1 MLFAHSNVFRD
12 FFAILLDAL
21 FGILLNLELGDVLSD
36 WYDMEWPRSLNHLF
50 QSDDEEGPTSSQP
63 DTLPTTEE
71 VLTEEIMN
79 QDVAPDLTDSVVA
92 EEQPDTAVEVEAP
105 ETPTRSGRRASRKR
119 KVEATP
125 SARELAQI
133 SVLKTIEDCLHKVA
147 DKCVEDDIS
156 SYVRMTESKLR
167 KIKDE
172 RTLIIVQ
179 GQIDHV
185 LWNAQLDYLEPGN
198 TQQITHANYQVFT
211 PEQPQQ
217 QFHSHVVRNLST
229 NPVFM
234 QGNQFPAGPS
244 NQDNPYG
251 QSVWNPLSPGST
263 RPGIVGQVCQQASN
277 TLLNL

>member
-1 MLFAHSNVFRD
+1 MIDLIWND
-12 FFAILLDAL
+12 
-21 FGILLNLELGDVLSD
+21 SD
-36 WYDMEWPRSLNHLF
+36 PYLF

-71 VLTEEIMN
+71 VQDTEEIIN
-79 QDVAPDLTDSVVA
+79 QDVAQMLRIRWSWRRTSPILLWRWKHW
-92 EEQPDTAVEVEAP
+92 
-105 ETPTRSGRRASRKR
+105 TRSGRRASRKR
-119 KVEATP
+119 KHEATP

-156 SYVRMTESKLR
+156 SYVHVVETKLR

-172 RTLIIVQ
+172 RTLIIAR

-185 LWNAQLDYLEPGN
+185 LWNAQLGYLEPGN
-198 TQQITHANYQVFT
+198 TQQVTHANYHVFS
-211 PEQPQQ
+211 PQQPQQ
-217 QFHSHVVRNLST
+217 HFQSHVVRNLTT

-251 QSVWNPLSPGST
+251 QSVWNPLSPGPT
-263 RPGIVGQVCQQASN
+263 TPGIVGQVCQQASN